1 MQGLQLDRLLKPAAL
16 VFVALFISIPVK
28 ELRYVP
34 IYDALTIKA
43 HKNSPPHVAFEELL
57 ADNKDIQ
64 IWESIDN
71 PPLIHSLQSGDSV
84 QPLFGTKS
92 LSLSE
97 LVISKDEVLISKT
110 TEVVPDATYE
120 NRHLANIQASAFNPP
135 VPREE
140 EVSDN
145 KVLDNLNRRQEN
157 RILAAR
163 ERGVDIE
170 NLIKETLASD
180 PAPNSDVDYG
190 VSQYQVVGNKSIK
203 GLVEI
208 SDGLAV
214 TNENKILVRR
224 FSDGVYKEMGQ
235 VSVKDGTY
243 SIDIEDLSGAV
254 IAQLRDNQG
263 RVLGEGRVRLG
274 NLAMNKF
281 AKSFTGPKIN
291 IKPSSNMSAAIS
303 SYYSEKTEQ
312 NSPPSTVASLFR
324 GAKDLTPAKG
334 AVIAMD
340 DVSRGSASILRASAP
355 DHLQTITLMG
365 TDQETKAQLF
375 PSSMIG
381 ALYNIVAED
390 RGLGNVEEYRVIWG
404 QVTTDDKATADAEVV
419 LESFPALTA
428 VYFNEFN
435 IPDSNLKATSKNG
448 LYAFVNVPEGFH
460 SLVVLQKD
468 KVVGYQNTNVE
479 NDSVSLAHI
488 ELGKEKFNVP
498 LKVYDAFSGQGLGA
512 KIDMQ
517 SLEESIAVVGGT
529 VVSLPAVNRIGYIR
543 ALPEESDYVSARYLY
558 NDTDIS
564 INIPLVKWDW
574 LVRIKEYLK
583 IQDLPSAG
591 AVVGF
596 VPSENFEVYLAGYD
610 NFPTSNIVYFDSE
623 GKILSDGKG
632 IKGGGFIIYNV
643 PEDTHE
649 VVVYGVDSHKINSR
663 VVPVDRGSLAV
674 LTYLNQ

>member
-1 MQGLQLDRLLKPAAL
+1 ML
-16 VFVALFISIPVK
+16 VALFISIPVK

-64 IWESIDN
+64 IWESIDH
-71 PPLIHSLQSGDSV
+71 PPLIHSLQSGDGV
-84 QPLFGTKS
+84 LPVLGTNS

-97 LVISKDEVLISKT
+97 LVISKDEAIAAHEFDSPFTDSLEKRQI
-110 TEVVPDATYE
+110 ATSRDSVFQIPAVE
-120 NRHLANIQASAFNPP
+120 SVQND
-135 VPREE
+135 EK
-140 EVSDN
+140 
-145 KVLDNLNRRQEN
+145 KVLENLNHRQEN
-157 RILAAR
+157 RIWAAQ

-170 NLIKETLASD
+170 NLIKETLGPEAAIDSGAEL
-180 PAPNSDVDYG
+180 PSN
-190 VSQYQVVGNKSIK
+190 QYQVVGNKNIK

-224 FSDGVYKEMGQ
+224 FSDGVYKEAGQ
-235 VSVKDGTY
+235 VSIKDGTY
-243 SIDIEDLSGAV
+243 SIDIEDISGAV

-281 AKSFTGPKIN
+281 EKSFSGPKIN
-291 IKPSSNMSAAIS
+291 IKPNSNMSAAIS
-303 SYYSEKTEQ
+303 SYYNEKAEQ
-312 NSPPSTVASLFR
+312 SSPPQTVASLFR
-324 GAKDLTPAKG
+324 GAKDLSPEKG

-340 DVSRGSASILRASAP
+340 DVTRGSASILRASAP
-355 DHLQTITLMG
+355 DHLQTIALMG
-365 TDQETKAQLF
+365 TDLETKAQLF

-381 ALYNIVAED
+381 ALYNIVSED
-390 RGLGNVEEYRVIWG
+390 RGLGSVEDYRVIWG
-404 QVTTDDKATADAEVV
+404 QVTTDDKATANAEVV

-428 VYFNEFN
+428 IYFNEFN
-435 IPDSNLKATSKNG
+435 IPDSNLKTTSKNG

-498 LKVYDAFSGQGLGA
+498 LKVYDAFTGQGLGA

-517 SLEESIAVVGGT
+517 SLEESISVTGGT
-529 VVSLPAVNRIGYIR
+529 VVSLPAVNRFGFIR

-558 NDTDIS
+558 NDSDIS
-564 INIPLVKWDW
+564 VNVPMIKWDW

-583 IQDLPSAG
+583 IQELPSVG

-596 VPSENFEVYLAGYD
+596 VPAEDFEVYLAGYD
-610 NFPTSNIVYFDSE
+610 NFPASNIVYFDAE
-623 GKILSDGKG
+623 GKILSSGKG

-649 VVVYGVDSHKINSR
+649 VVVYGADSHKINSR